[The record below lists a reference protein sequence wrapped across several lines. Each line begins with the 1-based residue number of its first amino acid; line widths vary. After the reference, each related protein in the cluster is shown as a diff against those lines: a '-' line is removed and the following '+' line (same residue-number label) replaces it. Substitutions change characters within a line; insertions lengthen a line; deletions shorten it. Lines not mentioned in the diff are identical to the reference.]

1 VAKTQSYPARQLRR
15 RRNAWMRHNAK
26 IVALVIVGT
35 IALGAFASVILL
47 TVPMP
52 ARLYVMG
59 VSHASLVAAGLHLLN
74 SAFLAHD
81 QQAVWQL
88 RGAWG
93 EDNTRTEL
101 QRAKRKRLI
110 WDWVDSVELQAGDID
125 HIVVTRRGGVVVIDS
140 KWRNQVTKEDVPAM
154 ARSSRNAALRAEGV
168 LRSVLQRER
177 GARHR
182 TNAKPVTV
190 TAAVV
195 LWGAA
200 RTGVPGHANVD
211 GVRFLDGR
219 QLLKWLAELDGH
231 EVPRES
237 ARDLVNLLEDY
248 RSKVTAATK

>member
-1 VAKTQSYPARQLRR
+1 MASTASYPARQLMR
-15 RRNAWMRHNAK
+15 RRNAWMRRNAK
-26 IVALVIVGT
+26 IVGVVVVGT
-35 IALGAFASVILL
+35 IALCAFACVPML

-52 ARLYVMG
+52 ARLYVLG
-59 VSHASLVAAGLHLLN
+59 AAHASFVAAGLHLLY

-93 EDNTRTEL
+93 EDNTRSEL
-101 QRAKRKRLI
+101 RRAKRKRVI

-140 KWRNQVTKEDVPAM
+140 KWRNQVAKEDVTAM
-154 ARSSRNAALRAEGV
+154 ARSSLKAALRAEGV
-168 LRSVLQRER
+168 LRTLLRRES

-200 RTGVPGHANVD
+200 RTGVPSNATID

-219 QLLKWLAELDGH
+219 QLFGWLAELDGH
-231 EVPRES
+231 EVPRDA
-237 ARDLVNLLEDY
+237 ARDVIKLLEDY
-248 RSKVTAATK
+248 RSKVTTATK